1 VIRLYYPKSLRRL
14 QAALLLLVIG
24 FLVHGEWS
32 LAASQFPE
40 LTGRVV
46 DNAGLLSAPERQRLT
61 RLLEEHEA
69 QTTNQVVIVT
79 LESLQGYV
87 IEDFGYQL
95 GRHWGIGQKGKDNG
109 VLLIVASTERKVR
122 IEVGYGLE
130 GTLTDALSRDIIDT
144 RILPAF
150 RSNNYE
156 RGIARGANGIL
167 AVLGG
172 TYQRTYM
179 PAKRSSG
186 GGQSNNFMLLVF
198 LPILLFFGVIGILG
212 LFARDESST
221 GGSGFF
227 SGGGGGGFSG
237 GGGGFSGGGGGFGGG
252 GASGGW

>member
-1 VIRLYYPKSLRRL
+1 MIRLNYAKSLRRL

-24 FLVHGEWS
+24 LLVHGEWG
-32 LAASQFPE
+32 LAAPQFPA

-156 RGIARGANGIL
+156 RGIARGATGIL

-172 TYQRTYM
+172 TYQ
-179 PAKRSSG
+179 PVKRISG
-186 GGQSNNFMLLVF
+186 GGQSNNFMLLVL
-198 LPILLFFGVIGILG
+198 LPLLLIFGVIGILG